1 LNQAKFFAFQDH
13 SYKLLRAPTK
23 AARKTNNGSLDIYIF
38 HIPHTFWQQDRK
50 RHFYPLL
57 AMTSTIMFLSRR
69 YMKENERLRQ
79 ELCRTHETNAK
90 QITEKELIIN
100 ELREQLNLIQSKP
113 KFPPLMSP
121 TSTIDL
127 SSSTEGEYSLETG
140 DLVHGSLLSIPS
152 LPLQIT
158 EEEEEGLS
166 DKLPT
171 ISRSISKITT
181 SSIVRKLSKKK
192 KHFFRKKARRRGT
205 PLPTTHEQVEVDGED
220 GEKEQ
225 HMNHETTTTTTTSS
239 GWSSEPLLPMS
250 PIRSRPR
257 RATIASGTSRVHQLP
272 REQSLSNL
280 SDDDDDT
287 TATEGDES
295 PVLSNTMQVQNRKV
309 LDALEREGLF
319 TGTIDRKTEL
329 PDAYG
334 RYVRIAMA
342 YRPKM

>member
-1 LNQAKFFAFQDH
+1 
-13 SYKLLRAPTK
+13 
-23 AARKTNNGSLDIYIF
+23 
-38 HIPHTFWQQDRK
+38 
-50 RHFYPLL
+50 
-57 AMTSTIMFLSRR
+57 
-69 YMKENERLRQ
+69 MKENERLRQ

-158 EEEEEGLS
+158 EEEEEVLS

-171 ISRSISKITT
+171 ISRSLSKITTSSIVRKLSKKKKQPLQKTEEEEEVLSDKLPTISRSLSKITT